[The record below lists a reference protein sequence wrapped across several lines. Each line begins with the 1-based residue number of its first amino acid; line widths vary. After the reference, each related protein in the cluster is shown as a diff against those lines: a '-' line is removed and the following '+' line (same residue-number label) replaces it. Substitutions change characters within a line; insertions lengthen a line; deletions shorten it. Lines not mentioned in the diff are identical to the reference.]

1 MGASFP
7 SSILELEGTAPGK
20 WPRDGLRIVYRLR
33 SQNGFH
39 GVGVGQAGRGG
50 RSFVQPEGAPR
61 LAASRPSPVPRLP
74 RGAFA
79 LAVTEQSRCGC
90 QRVCITATPVHACS
104 PWFSRS
110 EVLRRH

>member
-39 GVGVGQAGRGG
+39 GVGMGQAGRGG
-50 RSFVQPEGAPR
+50 RSFVQPEGAPPPCC
-61 LAASRPSPVPRLP
+61 LSAQPCSSAPSRGLRP
-74 RGAFA
+74 
-79 LAVTEQSRCGC
+79 
-90 QRVCITATPVHACS
+90 CS
-104 PWFSRS
+104 
-110 EVLRRH
+110 H

>member
-1 MGASFP
+1 MVWGWGRRA
-7 SSILELEGTAPGK
+7 EEG
-20 WPRDGLRIVYRLR
+20 DLLFSLR
-33 SQNGFH
+33 GH
-39 GVGVGQAGRGG
+39 
-50 RSFVQPEGAPR
+50 PR

-90 QRVCITATPVHACS
+90 QRVCITATPVHACC